1 MMRVLSRRSFL
12 KIAGVAAGATAIG
25 VAPATAETS
34 PELVDEP
41 TALEDEPLVAIVRDS
56 RKGEVTLLSGKAET
70 TYRDPALVKRLL
82 KAAPRRANSGR
93 DAVA

>member
-1 MMRVLSRRSFL
+1 MRVLSRRSFL
-12 KIAGVAAGATAIG
+12 KTAGVAAGATAIG
-25 VAPATAETS
+25 VAPAVAAEAS

-56 RKGEVTLLSGKAET
+56 RKGEVTLLAGKSET

-82 KAAPRRANSGR
+82 KAAPRSSSGKG
-93 DAVA
+93 